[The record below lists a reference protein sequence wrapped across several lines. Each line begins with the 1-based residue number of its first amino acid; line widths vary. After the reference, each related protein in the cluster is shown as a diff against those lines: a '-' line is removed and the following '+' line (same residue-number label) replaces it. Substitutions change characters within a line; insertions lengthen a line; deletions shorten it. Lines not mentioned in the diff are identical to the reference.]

1 MQNTTGVMDTTAAG
15 RHVLGRRHILGAGVA
30 ALAGGA
36 FGSARAAEAAPDPA
50 LIAAA
55 RKEGILTVYTSM
67 EMEMTV
73 SWSAA
78 FTEAYGVRVKVVR
91 GPGYPLYD
99 RWLNEERVGRH
110 IADVFQLSDPT
121 LLAAAAKQGFVATY
135 TPSADPVIF
144 QHMKQSGLWYAVHVG
159 YMGIG
164 YNKNRVSDEDE
175 AVLQTKGW
183 DALTDPRWKGRCG
196 TTAAGSGGSTYAY
209 NYMFMKTLKDRYGT
223 PFLRK
228 WAANKPDIYI
238 SKPPLLDRLAA
249 GQYAIADEAAS
260 SDMEQLYLKGAPV
273 RWVYPD
279 PTPTIVTGQIISAHA
294 PHPNAARL
302 YTEWAFSHD
311 GQTAWLKYESGGTI
325 RPDVVDPRE
334 TDKQAW
340 FKEAWYK
347 DPKTLYLD
355 YLTDPTFVDPA
366 KPLIAE
372 WNTIF
377 GYGQA
382 SQ

>member
-1 MQNTTGVMDTTAAG
+1 MQNTTSVTGAGAAG
-15 RHVLGRRHILGAGVA
+15 RYTLGRRQVLGAGA
-30 ALAGGA
+30 AILAGGSI
-36 FGSARAAEAAPDPA
+36 GSVRAAEAAPDPA

-55 RKEGILTVYTSM
+55 RKEGILTVYTSA

-73 SWSAA
+73 NWSAA
-78 FTEAYGVRVKVVR
+78 FTDAYGVRVKVVR

-135 TPSADPVIF
+135 TPAADPAVF
-144 QHMKQSGLWYAVHVG
+144 EHMKQSGVWYALHVG

-175 AVLQTKGW
+175 TVLQTRGW

-209 NYMFMKTLKDRYGT
+209 NYMFMKTLKDQYGT

-238 SKPPLLDRLAA
+238 SKAPLLDRLAA
-249 GQYAIADEAAS
+249 GQYAVADEAAS
-260 SDMEQLYLKGAPV
+260 DDMEKLYLKGAPV

-279 PTPTIVTGQIISAHA
+279 PTPTIVTAQSISAHA

-311 GQTAWLKYESGGTI
+311 GQVAWLKYDSGGAI

-334 TDKQAW
+334 TGRQDW

-355 YLTDPTFVDPA
+355 YLTDPAFVDPT

-377 GYGQA
+377 GYGQG
-382 SQ
+382 